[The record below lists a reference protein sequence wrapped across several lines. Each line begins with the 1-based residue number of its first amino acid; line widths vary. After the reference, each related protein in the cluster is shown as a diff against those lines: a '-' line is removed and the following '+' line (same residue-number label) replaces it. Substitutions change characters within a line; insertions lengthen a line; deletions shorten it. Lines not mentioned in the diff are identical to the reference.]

1 MTVLIRSAL
10 AFDLPEIPALER
22 AAAERFLETAHPEL
36 AAAPPSMTDAVLE
49 LALREDRLIVAEQ
62 DDALCGFALL
72 DQRGEDGWLRE
83 FDVPPAF
90 GGRGVGRALLAFSCA
105 WARGRSCTR
114 LTLTTFRTVP
124 FNGPFYARFGFCFL
138 DDATLPPHLAE
149 ALAAERDAGLRDR
162 CAMAMAL

>member
-1 MTVLIRSAL
+1 MTVQIRSAL

-36 AAAPPSMTDAVLE
+36 AAAPPSMTGAVLD

-62 DDALCGFALL
+62 GDVLCGFALL

-90 GGRGVGRALLAFSCA
+90 GGQGVGRALLAFSCA

-114 LTLTTFRTVP
+114 LTLTTFRAVP

-138 DDATLPPHLAE
+138 EEATLPPHLVE

>member
-1 MTVLIRSAL
+1 MTAMIRSAL
-10 AFDLPEIPALER
+10 AFDLPAIPELER
-22 AAAERFLETAHPEL
+22 AAAQRFLATAHPEL
-36 AAAPPSMTDAVLE
+36 ASAPPSMTEAA
-49 LALREDRLIVAEQ
+49 LALALQEDRLLVAEQ
-62 DDALCGFALL
+62 EDTLCGFALL
-72 DQRGEDGWLRE
+72 DQRGKDGWLQE

-124 FNGPFYARFGFCFL
+124 FNGPFYARFGFSFL
-138 DDATLPPHLAE
+138 DEATLPPHLEE
-149 ALAAERDAGLRDR
+149 ALAEERGAGLQDR

>member
-1 MTVLIRSAL
+1 MTG
-10 AFDLPEIPALER
+10 
-22 AAAERFLETAHPEL
+22 
-36 AAAPPSMTDAVLE
+36 AVLD
-49 LALREDRLIVAEQ
+49 LALREDRLIVAEL

-105 WARGRSCTR
+105 WARGRRCTR

-124 FNGPFYARFGFCFL
+124 FNGPFYARFGFDFL
-138 DDATLPPHLAE
+138 DEATLSPHLAE
-149 ALAAERDAGLRDR
+149 ALSAERHAGLRDR

>member
-22 AAAERFLETAHPEL
+22 AAAQRFLETAHPEL

-49 LALREDRLIVAEQ
+49 LALREDRLVVAEQ

-114 LTLTTFRTVP
+114 LTLTTFATVP
-124 FNGPFYARFGFCFL
+124 FNGPFYERFGFAYL
-138 DDATLPPHLAE
+138 DENTLPPHLAG
-149 ALAAERDAGLRDR
+149 ALGQERAAGLGDR
-162 CAMAMAL
+162 CAMALAL